1 VEDLLSHHPILG
13 LPGVTTPQDA
23 NLNTVTI
30 SAKLYDQMADM
41 LTIDM
46 PETQEE
52 DSNKN
57 NEDKEP
63 SDSDLV
69 LPVTVLTDP
78 ISWFADLDN
87 AMMDANGP
95 VDLVGWQFQGRD
107 GNLSVKM
114 TTWS

>member
-57 NEDKEP
+57 NEDKNP
-63 SDSDLV
+63 SDNDLV
-69 LPVTVLTDP
+69 LPVAVLTDP
-78 ISWFADLDN
+78 ISWFADVDN
-87 AMMDANGP
+87 AMMDTNRP
-95 VDLVGWQFQGRD
+95 FDLVAGSFRTGMAS
-107 GNLSVKM
+107 GCVKM
-114 TTWS
+114 TIWN